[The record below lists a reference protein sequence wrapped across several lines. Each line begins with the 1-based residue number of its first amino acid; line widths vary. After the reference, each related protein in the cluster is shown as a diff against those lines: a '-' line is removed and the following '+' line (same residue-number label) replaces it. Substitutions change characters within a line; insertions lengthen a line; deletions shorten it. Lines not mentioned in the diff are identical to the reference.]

1 MSELLESLNTP
12 SNEPAKS
19 WASEVAAAAEPAA
32 EAAGP
37 ATEEKAAPEPEAV
50 ETSPAAPETQE
61 TESEEQPRQVPLKAL
76 QEERQK
82 RAQYEQMLY
91 QREQEIY
98 QLQQWAAQQQAMQQ
112 QAQYPAEQTAEPD
125 PETDPIG
132 ALKYAREQQHRL
144 QEALAQ
150 QQEQVAQRQYVEQLN
165 TVAYQAA
172 TQMQQVVPDY
182 QDAYKYAINSRAQ
195 ELVALGTHPQA
206 VAAILQQE
214 ELRLIDTALQ
224 NRKNPAQAI
233 YEFAKARGFQGKT
246 AAAPAP
252 APVAAPAPTI
262 APDPVLQETKRAV
275 AASASAGGAP
285 ASKGQVTPSDLANLN
300 GAAFDAAWNKMFSG
314 NKSSIFRE

>member
-32 EAAGP
+32 EAAA

-61 TESEEQPRQVPLKAL
+61 TESDEQPRQVPLKAL

-82 RAQYEQMLY
+82 RAQYEQMLA
-91 QREQEIY
+91 QREQELY
-98 QLQQWAAQQQAMQQ
+98 QMQQWAAQQQAAQQ
-112 QAQYPAEQTAEPD
+112 QSQQPSEPIVEPD
-125 PETDPIG
+125 PDTDPIG
-132 ALKYAREQQHRL
+132 YIKYAREQQRQL
-144 QEALAQ
+144 QESLQ
-150 QQEQVAQRQYVEQLN
+150 QQQQAIAERQYVEQLN

-172 TQMQQVVPDY
+172 TQMQQMVPDY

-252 APVAAPAPTI
+252 VAAPAPTI
-262 APDPVLQETKRAV
+262 APDPMLQETKRAV

-285 ASKGQVTPSDLANLN
+285 SSKGTPSISDIANLN
-300 GAAFDAAWNKMFSG
+300 GAAFDAAWNKHIAP